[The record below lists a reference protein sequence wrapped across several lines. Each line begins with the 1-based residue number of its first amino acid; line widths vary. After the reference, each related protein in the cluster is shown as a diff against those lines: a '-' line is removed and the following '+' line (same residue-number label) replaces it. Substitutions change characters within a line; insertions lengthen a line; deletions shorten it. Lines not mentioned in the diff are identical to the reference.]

1 MSDAPPDVEYGRAVF
16 ATFQQAL
23 EEAES
28 EAWGARV
35 VLSIA
40 AFFAPD
46 DIPEELFRQPSQSYP
61 PIPAELV
68 ADPDATDE
76 AIGALAQLSLIDFD
90 AAGRSFS
97 IHRLV
102 QAAARDAL
110 AAEAAAW
117 ANAALNA
124 LIAAFTV
131 PESKTWPVCERLVSH
146 VRAVAS
152 QVTTASHALAWL
164 LGTAALYLQE
174 RAALAEVL
182 PLYRRSLTIF
192 ERLAAADP
200 SNAGWQSDLSVSHD
214 RIGDVLFEQADIARA
229 LDSYQ
234 TSLAI
239 RERLAA
245 ADPGNAGWQHDVTLS
260 HVRVVVTAQNG
271 NRAGALAA
279 WRRGSGIMQRLEM
292 LAPDNARSRR
302 TGHGS
307 RRGSP
312 RWAVNA
318 GWALRRCELWSGW
331 TLPVSSQAARRLE
344 HLGGVLVLGNIPQ
357 RLR

>member
-76 AIGALAQLSLIDFD
+76 AIGAVAQLSLIDFD

-245 ADPGNAGWQHDVTLS
+245 ADPGNAGWQH
-260 HVRVVVTAQNG
+260 
-271 NRAGALAA
+271 
-279 WRRGSGIMQRLEM
+279 
-292 LAPDNARSRR
+292 APDNARSRR